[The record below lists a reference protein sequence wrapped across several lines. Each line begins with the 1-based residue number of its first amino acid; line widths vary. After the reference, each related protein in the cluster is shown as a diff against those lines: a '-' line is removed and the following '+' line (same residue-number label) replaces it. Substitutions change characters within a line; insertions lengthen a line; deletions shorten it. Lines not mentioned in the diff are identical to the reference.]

1 MGKALELND
10 DNFAQVLQDNEVVMV
25 DFWAEWCGPCK
36 MIGPSIEELASEF
49 EGRAV
54 VAKMDVDNNTIVPSE
69 QNIRSIP
76 AIFFFK
82 NGKLVDKQ
90 IGVPNNAKSVLLQK
104 LSSLI

>member
-10 DNFAQVLQDNEVVMV
+10 SNFAEILQTNKVVMV

-36 MIGPSIEELASEF
+36 MVGPTVEQIAAEF

-54 VAKMDVDNNTIVPSE
+54 VAKMDVDSNSVVPAE
-69 QNIRSIP
+69 QGIRSIP

-82 NGKLVDKQ
+82 NGELVDKQ
-90 IGVPNNAKSVLLQK
+90 VGVPNNAKDVLSKK
-104 LSSLI
+104 LSALL